1 MKITRLQ
8 LKEIIREE
16 LGLLKEVTIKT
27 KRGHKVELSS
37 AGSQLKI
44 HTNRGVIEIK
54 GHKQLSQ
61 FVNIL
66 TKNFNNLL
74 QKI

>member
-1 MKITRLQ
+1 MRITREQ

-16 LGLLKEVTIKT
+16 LGLIKETTIKT
-27 KRGHKVELSS
+27 KSGHKIELSS
-37 AGSQLKI
+37 AGSELKI

-66 TKNFNNLL
+66 RKNFR
-74 QKI
+74 IV

>member
-1 MKITRLQ
+1 MKITRSQ

-27 KRGHKVELSS
+27 KSGHKVELDTV
-37 AGSQLKI
+37 GSKIKI

-54 GHKQLSQ
+54 GHKKLSQ

-66 TKNFNNLL
+66 RKNFR
-74 QKI
+74 IV

>member
-1 MKITRLQ
+1 MRISRSQ
-8 LKEIIREE
+8 LKEILREE

-27 KRGHKVELSS
+27 KSGHKVELSS

-54 GHKQLSQ
+54 GHKQLSN

-66 TKNFNNLL
+66 RKNFR
-74 QKI
+74 IV

>member
-1 MKITRLQ
+1 MRITRSQ

-27 KRGHKVELSS
+27 KSGHKIELSS
-37 AGSQLKI
+37 AGSVLKI
-44 HTNRGVIEIK
+44 HTGRGVIEIK
-54 GHKQLSQ
+54 GHKKLSQ

-66 TKNFNNLL
+66 RKNFR
-74 QKI
+74 IV

>member
-1 MKITRLQ
+1 MKILRSQ
-8 LKEIIREE
+8 LKEILREE

-27 KRGHKVELSS
+27 KSGHKVELSS

-66 TKNFNNLL
+66 RKNFR
-74 QKI
+74 IV

>member
-1 MKITRLQ
+1 MKISRST
-8 LKEIIREE
+8 LKEILREE

-27 KRGHKVELSS
+27 KSGHKIELSS

-54 GHKQLSQ
+54 GHKDLSQ

-66 TKNFNNLL
+66 RKNFR
-74 QKI
+74 IV

>member
-1 MKITRLQ
+1 MRITRSQ
-8 LKEIIREE
+8 LKEILREE

-27 KRGHKVELSS
+27 KSGHKVELDTV
-37 AGSQLKI
+37 GSKIKI
-44 HTNRGVIEIK
+44 HTNRGSIEIK

-66 TKNFNNLL
+66 RKNFR
-74 QKI
+74 IV

>member
-1 MKITRLQ
+1 MKISRST

-27 KRGHKVELSS
+27 KSGHKIELSS
-37 AGSQLKI
+37 AGSELKI
-44 HTNRGVIEIK
+44 HTNRGGIEIK

-66 TKNFNNLL
+66 RKNFR
-74 QKI
+74 IV

>member
-1 MKITRLQ
+1 MKITRGK

-16 LGLLKEVTIKT
+16 LGLLKEVIIKT
-27 KRGHKVELSS
+27 KSGHKIELDSV
-37 AGSQLKI
+37 GSQLKI

-54 GHKQLSQ
+54 GHKQLTQ

-66 TKNFNNLL
+66 RKNFR
-74 QKI
+74 IV